1 MEPLPENEA
10 VRRLHA
16 QYAVARAL
24 AESSSLRE
32 AARAILQ
39 AICEALG
46 WDYAGLWQVDAAHGV
61 LRCVETWS
69 APGVSFPEFE
79 AASRQSTF
87 APGIGL
93 PGRVWASRQPFFAPD
108 VVHDANFPRGRRSSP
123 GRAFTPPS
131 ASRSSSG
138 PR

>member
-1 MEPLPENEA
+1 MRSLPEKEA

-32 AARAILQ
+32 AGRAILH

-46 WDYAGLWQVDAAHGV
+46 WDCGGLWQVDTAHGV

-79 AASRQSTF
+79 AVSR
-87 APGIGL
+87 
-93 PGRVWASRQPFFAPD
+93 
-108 VVHDANFPRGRRSSP
+108 
-123 GRAFTPPS
+123 
-131 ASRSSSG
+131 
-138 PR
+138 